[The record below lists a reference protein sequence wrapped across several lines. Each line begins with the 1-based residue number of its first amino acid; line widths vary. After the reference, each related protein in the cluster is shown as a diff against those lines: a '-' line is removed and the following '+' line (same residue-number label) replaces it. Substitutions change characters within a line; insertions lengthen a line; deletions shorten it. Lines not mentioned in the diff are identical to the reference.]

1 MQAIQTRLR
10 ELWGKL
16 RDFFKKLN
24 KTTQILLGAA
34 LVVVLA
40 LAIALAVKLNQKEYE
55 VLFTGLTSNETSTV
69 IQFLSDNGV
78 TDYRIQGDTILV
90 RKGRETQL
98 QSQLIMSGNLS
109 GAYLNHSFGTTHSG
123 ALNTSEEQ
131 KRIWEIDMEQH
142 LQAVIERFDGVREAT
157 VDIAP
162 GTEKIYVLE
171 DSATPTTAA
180 VTITPDGNRALSD
193 AVVEAIRYT
202 VSHAVE
208 GLTVENVSIVDT
220 IGSTYSDLSSTAS
233 MIGQATAL
241 KLQYEEQI
249 RNNIRRE
256 IFNGLQSIYG
266 PDNVTV
272 NVLCTVDVNHKIID
286 ETTYRQPEGSVRGGG
301 LIIGDTVFIEQ
312 ILDGETAVGGTVGT
326 QTNSEVPNDNFP
338 MYPDWTNGAEEG
350 SIYQGENVDRKH
362 VVDTTNTQEEKLVG
376 TLTDLR
382 LMVTVNQDCPNSG
395 ALTIDALRDSVASL
409 AGIGGTDDV
418 LNRVSVLIAPFH
430 TDPNTIPGDLGGL
443 LGFLTGENSWILY
456 AAIGGLLLFVVLL
469 VLILVLSARRRKQRR
484 LQEQMT
490 VEEEMAAAA
499 MAAEAA
505 ALLAEAPPTGG
516 ADIMEVNTEKSME
529 LRQEVRRFAQ
539 NNPEIAA
546 QLVKAWLKGGDDIG
560 G

>member
-1 MQAIQTRLR
+1 MQAIQTRLK

-16 RDFFKKLN
+16 KDFFKKLN
-24 KTTQILLGAA
+24 KTARVLLVAG

-40 LAIALAVKLNQKEYE
+40 LAIALGVKLNQKEYA
-55 VLFTGLTSNETSTV
+55 VLFTGLTSSETSTV
-69 IQFLSDNGV
+69 IQFLSSNGV

-90 RKGRETQL
+90 QKGRETQL

-109 GAYLNHSFGTTHSG
+109 GAYLNHSFYTENSG
-123 ALNTSEEQ
+123 ALTTSEEQ
-131 KRIWEIDMEQH
+131 KRIWEIDTEQH

-162 GTEKIYVLE
+162 GTDRIYVLE

-193 AVVEAIRYT
+193 AVVQAIRYT

-208 GLTVENVSIVDT
+208 GLTIENVSIVDT
-220 IGSTYSDLSSTAS
+220 IGSTYSDFSSTTS
-233 MIGQATAL
+233 MTSQATAL

-249 RNNIRRE
+249 RNDIRRE
-256 IFNGLQSIYG
+256 IFNGLKSIYG
-266 PDNVTV
+266 PENVTV

-286 ETTYRQPEGSVRGGG
+286 STTYSQPDGSVLGGG
-301 LIIGDTVFIEQ
+301 LIVGDTVFIER
-312 ILDGETAVGGTVGT
+312 IRDGEAQVGGTVGT
-326 QTNSEVPNDNFP
+326 TTNADVTNGNFP
-338 MYPDWTNGAEEG
+338 MYPDWTNGEEDG
-350 SIYQGENVDRKH
+350 SVYQGENVDRTH
-362 VVDTTNTQEEKLVG
+362 VVDTTKTQEEVLVG
-376 TLTDLR
+376 NLTDLR
-382 LMVTVNQDCPNSG
+382 LMVTVNQDCKNSG

-409 AGIGGTDDV
+409 AGIAGSEDV
-418 LNRVSVLIAPFH
+418 LNRISVIIAPFH
-430 TDPNTIPGDLGGL
+430 TDPNAPGDLGGL

-469 VLILVLSARRRKQRR
+469 VLILVLSARRRKQKR

-490 VEEEMAAAA
+490 LEEEMAAAA

-546 QLVKAWLKGGDDIG
+546 QMVKAWLKGDESGA
-560 G
+560 

>member
-1 MQAIQTRLR
+1 MQAIQTRLK

-16 RDFFKKLN
+16 KDFFKKLN
-24 KTTQILLGAA
+24 KTARILLVAG

-40 LAIALAVKLNQKEYE
+40 LAIALGVKLNQKEYA
-55 VLFTGLTSNETSTV
+55 VLFTGLTSSETSTV
-69 IQFLSDNGV
+69 IQFLSSNGV

-90 RKGRETQL
+90 QKGRETQL

-109 GAYLNHSFGTTHSG
+109 GAYLNHSFYTENSG
-123 ALNTSEEQ
+123 ALTTSEEQ
-131 KRIWEIDMEQH
+131 KRIWEIDTEQH

-162 GTEKIYVLE
+162 GTDRIYVLE

-350 SIYQGENVDRKH
+350 SIYQGETVDRKH